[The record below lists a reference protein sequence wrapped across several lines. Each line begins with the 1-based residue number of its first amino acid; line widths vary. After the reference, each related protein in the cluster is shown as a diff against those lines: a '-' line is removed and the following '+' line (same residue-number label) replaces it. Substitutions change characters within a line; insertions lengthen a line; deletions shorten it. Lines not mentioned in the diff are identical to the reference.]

1 MVRRLMCAAA
11 LAFVPAAAQAQIAV
25 NPAYSR
31 AQAMVNEG
39 NAAAGRAIVHSM
51 IAAAAPG
58 SNDYAE
64 AIYWGGVIAATAA
77 DAEMDYR
84 RIVVTFRCHH
94 EWRMP

>member
-11 LAFVPAAAQAQIAV
+11 LAFVSAAAQAQAQIAV

-39 NAAAGRAIVHSM
+39 NAAAGRAIVDSM

-64 AIYWGGVIAATAA
+64 AIYWRGVLAATAA
-77 DAEMDYR
+77 DAEMD
-84 RIVVTFRCHH
+84 
-94 EWRMP
+94 